1 MSRAYLI
8 ESRCVMISEARKKA
22 VKAFNRRL
30 KKATGL
36 EKETLLAF
44 VQEAGQTASGNLST
58 KAIVSTQ
65 TIKSFARSKKSELP
79 KKLAKYRT
87 PVTKRK
93 KLTPR
98 ERLEREQQ
106 FRERHGLQYT
116 SQYQE
121 AERLLS
127 NPLASEKVIKRY
139 AVHTKVGS
147 EEYLQQKIESRINK
161 IRYFAYR
168 EESTNADAQ
177 RMVQALDDGLRKLDK
192 DDLNKLLDDIESR
205 NKTLIEDY
213 EKDLDIGGVAVIPF
227 ARE

>member
-1 MSRAYLI
+1 M
-8 ESRCVMISEARKKA
+8 VSEARKKA

-58 KAIVSTQ
+58 KAIASTQ
-65 TIKSFARSKKSELP
+65 TIKSFAKLKKSDLT
-79 KKLAKYRT
+79 KKLTKYRT
-87 PVTKRK
+87 PVAKRK

-116 SQYQE
+116 SRYQE
-121 AERLLS
+121 AERLLNS
-127 NPLASEKVIKRY
+127 PFASEKAIKRY
-139 AVHTKVGS
+139 AVHSKIDS
-147 EEYLQQKIESRINK
+147 EEYLQQKVESRINK

-177 RMVQALDDGLRKLDK
+177 RMVQALDYGLRKFDK
-192 DDLNKLLDDIESR
+192 DALNKLLDDIERR

-213 EKDLDIGGVAVIPF
+213 EKDLDIGGIAVIPF

>member
-1 MSRAYLI
+1 
-8 ESRCVMISEARKKA
+8 MISEARKKA

-79 KKLAKYRT
+79 KILTKYRT

-93 KLTPR
+93 MLTPR

-106 FRERHGLQYT
+106 FRERHGLQY
-116 SQYQE
+116 SSKYQE

-127 NPLASEKVIKRY
+127 NPLASEKAIKKY
-139 AVHTKVGS
+139 AVHAKIGS
-147 EEYLQQKIESRINK
+147 EEYLQQKLESRINK

-168 EESTNADAQ
+168 EESTNTDAQ
-177 RMVQALDDGLRKLDK
+177 RFVQALDDGIRKLDN
-192 DDLNKLLDDIESR
+192 DTLNKLLDDIESR

-213 EKDLDIGGVAVIPF
+213 EKDLDIGSVAVIPF

>member
-1 MSRAYLI
+1 M
-8 ESRCVMISEARKKA
+8 VSEARKKA

-58 KAIVSTQ
+58 KAIASTQ
-65 TIKSFARSKKSELP
+65 MIKSFTKSKKSELP
-79 KKLAKYRT
+79 TKLAKYRM

-106 FRERHGLQYT
+106 FREQHGLQYT
-116 SQYQE
+116 SIYQE
-121 AERLLS
+121 SERLLS
-127 NPLASEKVIKRY
+127 NPLASEKAIKRY

-147 EEYLQQKIESRINK
+147 EDYLQQKVESRINK

-168 EESTNADAQ
+168 EESSNTDAQ
-177 RMVQALDDGLRKLDK
+177 RMIQALDDGLRKLDK
-192 DDLNKLLDDIESR
+192 NTLNKLLDDIESR
-205 NKTLIEDY
+205 NATLIEDY
-213 EKDLDIGGVAVIPF
+213 EKDIAIGGIAVIPF

>member
-1 MSRAYLI
+1 M
-8 ESRCVMISEARKKA
+8 VSEARKKA
-22 VKAFNRRL
+22 VKSFNRRL

-58 KAIVSTQ
+58 KAIANTQ
-65 TIKSFARSKKSELP
+65 TIKSFTKSKKSELS
-79 KKLAKYRT
+79 KKLSKYRT
-87 PVTKRK
+87 PVAKRK

-116 SQYQE
+116 SKYQE
-121 AERLLS
+121 AERLLD
-127 NPLASEKVIKRY
+127 NPLASEKAIKKY

-147 EEYLQQKIESRINK
+147 EEYLQQKVESRINK

-168 EESTNADAQ
+168 EESSNTDAQ
-177 RMVQALDDGLRKLDK
+177 RMIQALDDGLRKLDK
-192 DDLNKLLDDIESR
+192 NTLNKLLDDIESR
-205 NKTLIEDY
+205 NATLIEDY
-213 EKDLDIGGVAVIPF
+213 EKDIDIGGVAVIPF

>member
-1 MSRAYLI
+1 M
-8 ESRCVMISEARKKA
+8 VSEARKKA

-58 KAIVSTQ
+58 QAIVYTQ
-65 TIKSFARSKKSELP
+65 TIKSFTKSKKSELP
-79 KKLAKYRT
+79 KKLTKYRT
-87 PVTKRK
+87 PTTKHK

-106 FRERHGLQYT
+106 FRERHGLQY
-116 SQYQE
+116 SSKYQE
-121 AERLLS
+121 AERLLR
-127 NPLASEKVIKRY
+127 NPLASEKAIKKY
-139 AVHTKVGS
+139 AQHAKIGS
-147 EEYLQQKIESRINK
+147 EEYLQQSIESRINK
-161 IRYFAYR
+161 LRYFAYR
-168 EESTNADAQ
+168 EESHNVDAKSF
-177 RMVQALDDGLRKLDK
+177 VQALDEGIRNLDK
-192 DDLNKLLDDIESR
+192 DTLNELLDNIESR
-205 NKTLIEDY
+205 NKKLIEDY

>member
-1 MSRAYLI
+1 M
-8 ESRCVMISEARKKA
+8 VSEARKKA

-58 KAIVSTQ
+58 LAIVSTQ
-65 TIKSFARSKKSELP
+65 MIKSFTKSKKSELSN
-79 KKLAKYRT
+79 KLSKYRT
-87 PVTKRK
+87 PVAKRK

-116 SQYQE
+116 SKYQE

-127 NPLASEKVIKRY
+127 NPLASEKAIKRY
-139 AVHTKVGS
+139 AAHAKIGS
-147 EEYLQQKIESRINK
+147 NEYLQQKVESRINK

-168 EESTNADAQ
+168 EESTNTDAQ
-177 RMVQALDDGLRKLDK
+177 RMIQALDEGLRKLDK
-192 DDLNKLLDDIESR
+192 DALNKLLDDIESR

-227 ARE
+227 VRE

>member
-1 MSRAYLI
+1 
-8 ESRCVMISEARKKA
+8 MISEARKKA

-106 FRERHGLQYT
+106 FRERYGLQYT
-116 SQYQE
+116 SKYQE

>member
-1 MSRAYLI
+1 
-8 ESRCVMISEARKKA
+8 MISEARKKA

-147 EEYLQQKIESRINK
+147 EEYSQQKIESRINK

>member
-1 MSRAYLI
+1 M
-8 ESRCVMISEARKKA
+8 VSEARKKA

-58 KAIVSTQ
+58 KAIANTQ
-65 TIKSFARSKKSELP
+65 IIKSFTKSKKSELS
-79 KKLAKYRT
+79 KKLSKYRT
-87 PVTKRK
+87 PVAKRK

-116 SQYQE
+116 SKYQE
-121 AERLLS
+121 AERLLD
-127 NPLASEKVIKRY
+127 NPLASEKAIKKY
-139 AVHTKVGS
+139 AVHAKVGS
-147 EEYLQQKIESRINK
+147 EDYLQQKIESRINK

-168 EESTNADAQ
+168 EESSNTDAQ
-177 RMVQALDDGLRKLDK
+177 RMIQALDYGLRKLDK
-192 DDLNKLLDDIESR
+192 NTLNKLLDDIESR
-205 NKTLIEDY
+205 NATLIEDY

>member
-1 MSRAYLI
+1 
-8 ESRCVMISEARKKA
+8 MISEARKKA

-36 EKETLLAF
+36 EKEKLLAF

-79 KKLAKYRT
+79 KKLTKYRT

-106 FRERHGLQYT
+106 FRERHGLQY
-116 SQYQE
+116 SSKYQE

-127 NPLASEKVIKRY
+127 TPLASEKAIKKY
-139 AVHTKVGS
+139 AVHVKIGS
-147 EEYLQQKIESRINK
+147 EEYLQQKLESRINK

-168 EESTNADAQ
+168 EESTNTDAQ
-177 RMVQALDDGLRKLDK
+177 RFVQALDDGIRKLDN
-192 DDLNKLLDDIESR
+192 DTLNKLLDDIESR

>member
-1 MSRAYLI
+1 
-8 ESRCVMISEARKKA
+8 MISEARKKA

-58 KAIVSTQ
+58 KAIANTQ
-65 TIKSFARSKKSELP
+65 TIKSFTKSKKSELS
-79 KKLAKYRT
+79 KKLTKYRT

-127 NPLASEKVIKRY
+127 NPLASEKAIKRY

-213 EKDLDIGGVAVIPF
+213 EKDLDIGGAAVIPF

>member
-1 MSRAYLI
+1 M
-8 ESRCVMISEARKKA
+8 VSEARKKA
-22 VKAFNRRL
+22 VKSFNRRL

-44 VQEAGQTASGNLST
+44 VQEAGQTVSGNLST
-58 KAIVSTQ
+58 KAIASTQ
-65 TIKSFARSKKSELP
+65 TIKSFTKSKKSELP
-79 KKLAKYRT
+79 KKLSKYRT
-87 PVTKRK
+87 PVAKRK

-116 SQYQE
+116 SKYQE
-121 AERLLS
+121 AERLLD
-127 NPLASEKVIKRY
+127 NPLASEKAIKKY
-139 AVHTKVGS
+139 AVHTRVGS
-147 EEYLQQKIESRINK
+147 EEYLQQKVESRINK

-168 EESTNADAQ
+168 EESSNTDAQ
-177 RMVQALDDGLRKLDK
+177 RMIQALDDGLRKLDK
-192 DDLNKLLDDIESR
+192 GALNKLLDDIESR
-205 NKTLIEDY
+205 NATLIEGY

>member
-1 MSRAYLI
+1 
-8 ESRCVMISEARKKA
+8 MISEARKKA
-22 VKAFNRRL
+22 VKAFNIRL

-58 KAIVSTQ
+58 QSIVSTQ
-65 TIKSFARSKKSELP
+65 TIKSFTKSKKSELS
-79 KKLAKYRT
+79 KKLTKYRT
-87 PVTKRK
+87 PVAKRK

-106 FRERHGLQYT
+106 FRERHGLQY
-116 SQYQE
+116 SSKYQE
-121 AERLLS
+121 AERILN
-127 NPLASEKVIKRY
+127 NPLASEKAIKKY
-139 AVHTKVGS
+139 AVHTKIGS
-147 EEYLQQKIESRINK
+147 ESFLQQKLESRINK

-168 EESTNADAQ
+168 EESANTDAQ
-177 RMVQALDDGLRKLDK
+177 RFVQALDDGIRNLDN
-192 DDLNKLLDDIESR
+192 DTLNKMLDDIESR
-205 NKTLIEDY
+205 NNALIEDY

>member
-1 MSRAYLI
+1 M
-8 ESRCVMISEARKKA
+8 VSEARKKA

-58 KAIVSTQ
+58 KAIANTQ
-65 TIKSFARSKKSELP
+65 TIKSFTKSKKSELS

-87 PVTKRK
+87 PAAKRK

-106 FRERHGLQYT
+106 FRERHGLQY
-116 SQYQE
+116 SSKYQE
-121 AERLLS
+121 AERLLD
-127 NPLASEKVIKRY
+127 NPLASEKAIKKY

-147 EEYLQQKIESRINK
+147 EEYLQQKVESRINK

-168 EESTNADAQ
+168 EESSNTDAQ
-177 RMVQALDDGLRKLDK
+177 RMIQALDDGLRKLDK
-192 DDLNKLLDDIESR
+192 GALNKLLDDIESR
-205 NKTLIEDY
+205 NATLIEDY

>member
-1 MSRAYLI
+1 M
-8 ESRCVMISEARKKA
+8 VSEARKKA

-44 VQEAGQTASGNLST
+44 VQEAGQTTSGNLST
-58 KAIVSTQ
+58 QAIVSTQ
-65 TIKSFARSKKSELP
+65 TIKSFTKSKKSELP
-79 KKLAKYRT
+79 KKLTKYR
-87 PVTKRK
+87 TKRK

-106 FRERHGLQYT
+106 FREHHGLQY
-116 SQYQE
+116 SSKYQE
-121 AERLLS
+121 AERLLR
-127 NPLASEKVIKRY
+127 NPLASEKAIKKY
-139 AVHTKVGS
+139 AKHAKIGS
-147 EEYLQQKIESRINK
+147 EEYLQQSIESRINK
-161 IRYFAYR
+161 LRYFAYR
-168 EESTNADAQ
+168 EESRIADAK
-177 RMVQALDDGLRKLDK
+177 RMIQALDNGIRNLDK
-192 DDLNKLLDDIESR
+192 DILNELLDDIETR

>member
-1 MSRAYLI
+1 
-8 ESRCVMISEARKKA
+8 MISEARKKA
-22 VKAFNRRL
+22 VKTFNRRL

-65 TIKSFARSKKSELP
+65 TIKSFAKSKKSELP
-79 KKLAKYRT
+79 KKLTKYRT

-127 NPLASEKVIKRY
+127 NPLASVKAIKRY

>member
-1 MSRAYLI
+1 M
-8 ESRCVMISEARKKA
+8 VSEARKKA

-58 KAIVSTQ
+58 KAIANTQ
-65 TIKSFARSKKSELP
+65 TIKSFTKSKKSELF

-87 PVTKRK
+87 PMAKRK

-116 SQYQE
+116 SKYQE
-121 AERLLS
+121 AERLLD
-127 NPLASEKVIKRY
+127 NPLASEKAIKKY

-147 EEYLQQKIESRINK
+147 EEYLQQKVESRINK

-168 EESTNADAQ
+168 EESSNTDAQ
-177 RMVQALDDGLRKLDK
+177 RMIQALDDGLRKLDK
-192 DDLNKLLDDIESR
+192 GALNKLLDDIESR
-205 NKTLIEDY
+205 NATLIEDY

>member
-1 MSRAYLI
+1 M
-8 ESRCVMISEARKKA
+8 VSEARKKA

-58 KAIVSTQ
+58 KAIANTQ
-65 TIKSFARSKKSELP
+65 TIKSFTKSKKSELS

-87 PVTKRK
+87 PAAKRK

-106 FRERHGLQYT
+106 FRERHGLQY
-116 SQYQE
+116 SSKYQE
-121 AERLLS
+121 AERLLD
-127 NPLASEKVIKRY
+127 NPLASEKAIKKY

-147 EEYLQQKIESRINK
+147 EEYLQQKVESRVNK

-168 EESTNADAQ
+168 EESSNTDAQ
-177 RMVQALDDGLRKLDK
+177 RMIQALDDGLRKLDK
-192 DDLNKLLDDIESR
+192 GALNKLLDDIESR
-205 NKTLIEDY
+205 NATLIEDY

>member
-1 MSRAYLI
+1 MA
-8 ESRCVMISEARKKA
+8 SEARKKA

-44 VQEAGQTASGNLST
+44 VQEAGQTAKGNLSAQ
-58 KAIVSTQ
+58 AIASTQ
-65 TIKSFARSKKSELP
+65 TIKSFTRSKKNDLN
-79 KKLAKYRT
+79 KKLIKYRT

-116 SQYQE
+116 SRYQE
-121 AERLLS
+121 AERLLN
-127 NPLASEKVIKRY
+127 NPLASEKAIKKY

-147 EEYLQQKIESRINK
+147 EEYLQQKVESRINK

-168 EESTNADAQ
+168 EESSNTDAQ
-177 RMVQALDDGLRKLDK
+177 RMIQALDDGLRKLDK
-192 DDLNKLLDDIESR
+192 GTLNKLLDDIESR
-205 NKTLIEDY
+205 NATLIEDY

>member
-1 MSRAYLI
+1 
-8 ESRCVMISEARKKA
+8 MISEARKKA

-79 KKLAKYRT
+79 KKLTKYRT

-121 AERLLS
+121 SERLLS
-127 NPLASEKVIKRY
+127 NPLASEKAIKRY

>member
-1 MSRAYLI
+1 M
-8 ESRCVMISEARKKA
+8 VSEARKKA
-22 VKAFNRRL
+22 VKSFNRRL

-44 VQEAGQTASGNLST
+44 VQEAGQTTSGNLST
-58 KAIVSTQ
+58 KAIASTQ
-65 TIKSFARSKKSELP
+65 TIKSFTMSKKSELA
-79 KKLAKYRT
+79 KKLTKYRT

-116 SQYQE
+116 SIYQE
-121 AERLLS
+121 VERLLS
-127 NPLASEKVIKRY
+127 NPLASEKAIKKY

-147 EEYLQQKIESRINK
+147 EEYLQQKVESRINK

-168 EESTNADAQ
+168 EESSNTDAQ
-177 RMVQALDDGLRKLDK
+177 RMIQALDDGLRKLDK
-192 DDLNKLLDDIESR
+192 DALNKLLDDIESR
-205 NKTLIEDY
+205 NATLIEDY
-213 EKDLDIGGVAVIPF
+213 EKDLDIGGISVIPF

>member
-1 MSRAYLI
+1 M
-8 ESRCVMISEARKKA
+8 VSEARKKA

-44 VQEAGQTASGNLST
+44 VQEAGQTSSGNLST
-58 KAIVSTQ
+58 KAIANTQ
-65 TIKSFARSKKSELP
+65 TIKSFTKSKKSELS
-79 KKLAKYRT
+79 KKLVKYRT
-87 PVTKRK
+87 PMAKRK

-106 FRERHGLQYT
+106 FRERHGMQF
-116 SQYQE
+116 SSKYQE
-121 AERLLS
+121 AERLLD
-127 NPLASEKVIKRY
+127 NPLASEKAIKKY

-147 EEYLQQKIESRINK
+147 EEYLQQKVESRINK

-168 EESTNADAQ
+168 EESSNTDAQ
-177 RMVQALDDGLRKLDK
+177 RMIQALDDGLRKLDK
-192 DDLNKLLDDIESR
+192 GALNKLLDDIESR
-205 NKTLIEDY
+205 NATLIEDY

>member
-1 MSRAYLI
+1 M
-8 ESRCVMISEARKKA
+8 VSEARKKV

-44 VQEAGQTASGNLST
+44 VQEAGRTASGNLST
-58 KAIVSTQ
+58 QSIASTQ
-65 TIKSFARSKKSELP
+65 TIKSFAKSKKSELT
-79 KKLAKYRT
+79 KKLTKYRT

-106 FRERHGLQYT
+106 FRERHGLQY
-116 SQYQE
+116 SSKYQE
-121 AERLLS
+121 AERIL
-127 NPLASEKVIKRY
+127 NTPLASEKAIKKY
-139 AVHTKVGS
+139 AVHTKIGS
-147 EEYLQQKIESRINK
+147 EGYLQQKLESRINK

-168 EESTNADAQ
+168 EENNNTDAQ
-177 RMVQALDDGLRKLDK
+177 RFVQALDDGIRKLDN
-192 DDLNKLLDDIESR
+192 DTLNKLLDDIESR
-205 NKTLIEDY
+205 NTTLIEDY

>member
-1 MSRAYLI
+1 M
-8 ESRCVMISEARKKA
+8 VSEARKKA
-22 VKAFNRRL
+22 VKAFNSRL

-65 TIKSFARSKKSELP
+65 TIKSFTKSKKSELS
-79 KKLAKYRT
+79 KKLKKYRT

-116 SQYQE
+116 SRYQE
-121 AERLLS
+121 AERLLN
-127 NPLASEKVIKRY
+127 NPLASEKAIKRY
-139 AVHTKVGS
+139 AVHTKIGS
-147 EEYLQQKIESRINK
+147 EKYLQQKVESRINK

-168 EESTNADAQ
+168 EESTNTDAQ

-192 DDLNKLLDDIESR
+192 GALNKLLDDIESR

-213 EKDLDIGGVAVIPF
+213 EKDLDIGGIAVIPF

>member
-1 MSRAYLI
+1 M
-8 ESRCVMISEARKKA
+8 VSEARKKA

-58 KAIVSTQ
+58 QAIVSTQ
-65 TIKSFARSKKSELP
+65 TIKSFTKSKKSDLS
-79 KKLAKYRT
+79 KKLTKYRT
-87 PVTKRK
+87 PATKRK

-106 FRERHGLQYT
+106 FRERHNLQY
-116 SQYQE
+116 SSKYQE
-121 AERLLS
+121 AERLLM
-127 NPLASEKVIKRY
+127 NPLASEKAIKKY
-139 AVHTKVGS
+139 ARHTKIGG
-147 EEYLQQKIESRINK
+147 EEYQQLSIESRINK

-168 EESTNADAQ
+168 EESRNTDAN
-177 RMVQALDDGLRKLDK
+177 RMIQALDDGIRNLDK
-192 DDLNKLLDDIESR
+192 ETLNELLDGIENR

>member
-1 MSRAYLI
+1 M
-8 ESRCVMISEARKKA
+8 VSEARKKA

-44 VQEAGQTASGNLST
+44 VQEAGQTTSGNLST
-58 KAIVSTQ
+58 KAIASTQ
-65 TIKSFARSKKSELP
+65 MIKSFTKSKKSELP
-79 KKLAKYRT
+79 TKIAKYRM

-116 SQYQE
+116 SIYQE
-121 AERLLS
+121 SERLLS
-127 NPLASEKVIKRY
+127 NPLASEKAIKRY
-139 AVHTKVGS
+139 AVHTKKGS
-147 EEYLQQKIESRINK
+147 EDYLQQKVESRINK
-161 IRYFAYR
+161 LRYFAYR
-168 EESTNADAQ
+168 EESSNTDAQ
-177 RMVQALDDGLRKLDK
+177 RMIQALDDGLRKLDK
-192 DDLNKLLDDIESR
+192 NTLNKLLDDIESR
-205 NKTLIEDY
+205 NATLIEDY
-213 EKDLDIGGVAVIPF
+213 EKDIDIGGVAVIPF

>member
-1 MSRAYLI
+1 M
-8 ESRCVMISEARKKA
+8 VSEARKKA
-22 VKAFNRRL
+22 VKSFNRRL

-58 KAIVSTQ
+58 KAIANTQ
-65 TIKSFARSKKSELP
+65 TIKSFTKSKKSELA
-79 KKLAKYRT
+79 KKLTKYRT
-87 PVTKRK
+87 PVSKRK

-106 FRERHGLQYT
+106 FRERHGLQY
-116 SQYQE
+116 SSKYQE
-121 AERLLS
+121 AERLLD
-127 NPLASEKVIKRY
+127 NPLASEKAIKKY

-147 EEYLQQKIESRINK
+147 EEYLQQKVESRINK

-168 EESTNADAQ
+168 EESSNTDAQ
-177 RMVQALDDGLRKLDK
+177 RMIQALDDGLRKLDK
-192 DDLNKLLDDIESR
+192 NALNKLLDDIESR

-213 EKDLDIGGVAVIPF
+213 EKDLDIGGIAVIPF